1 MTTTTPTTSKGNLL
15 RVFNAIAIAAIVVSL
30 YLVLTRSAP
39 PPSAPPITEGPIVL
53 HIKGG
58 RLEVSTIH
66 ATEQFERST
75 NERLLGLPIGKTV
88 TRIRV
93 PAVYRYHVDLGSDWR
108 VLLKD
113 RTFTVISP
121 PVVPSLPVAIDTTQL
136 QAEASGRWS
145 FVTGAQR
152 IANLQESITGALANK
167 ASSPVYVELQREVAR
182 QTLKEF
188 VAQWLIT
195 QERWKGSAAY
205 PIHVHFAN
213 EPMSQP
219 FAALL

>member
-1 MTTTTPTTSKGNLL
+1 MRIT
-15 RVFNAIAIAAIVVSL
+15 NAIVIAVVVASTF
-30 YLVLTRSAP
+30 LVLVRSAP
-39 PPSAPPITEGPIVL
+39 PPSAAPITEGPVVL

-58 RLEVSTIH
+58 LLEVSTIH

-75 NERLLGLPIGKTV
+75 KERLLGVPIGKTV

-113 RTFTVISP
+113 KTFTVTSP
-121 PVVPSLPVAIDTTQL
+121 QVVPSLPVGFDTAQL

-145 FVTGAQR
+145 FVTGTQR
-152 IANLQESITGALANK
+152 IATLQASITGTLATK
-167 ASSPVYVELQREVAR
+167 ASGPAYVELQREVAR
-182 QTLKEF
+182 QTLREF
-188 VAQWLIT
+188 VARWLIT
-195 QERWKGSAAY
+195 QEQWKASAGY
-205 PIHVHFAN
+205 PIRVYFTD

>member
-1 MTTTTPTTSKGNLL
+1 MRIL
-15 RVFNAIAIAAIVVSL
+15 NAIAIAVIVVGL
-30 YLVLTRSAP
+30 YFILVGRPP
-39 PPSAPPITEGPIVL
+39 PPSASPVTDGPVVL

-58 RLEVSTIH
+58 LLEVSTVH

-121 PVVPSLPVAIDTTQL
+121 PVVPSLPVAIDTAQL

-145 FVTGAQR
+145 FVTGTAAHRGPAGVHHRDPGGQGCERQR
-152 IANLQESITGALANK
+152 T
-167 ASSPVYVELQREVAR
+167 SSYSAR
-182 QTLKEF
+182 
-188 VAQWLIT
+188 WHG
-195 QERWKGSAAY
+195 R
-205 PIHVHFAN
+205 P
-213 EPMSQP
+213 
-219 FAALL
+219 